1 MEGCLNWLVIFLQN
15 NTTRSLFLIL
25 SFPFSASMTIF
36 FDFCLIFCVRVL
48 CSTIGVS
55 STLSIV
61 ILREM
66 FSDFFSEDLENLT
79 RNCKRYKQPHKATKV
94 FVGFSNDE
102 KKSHNARTPLAMSAI
117 TILFRI
123 IWKDFSKYVENILKV
138 SNLLKL
144 FQR

>member
-1 MEGCLNWLVIFLQN
+1 
-15 NTTRSLFLIL
+15 
-25 SFPFSASMTIF
+25 
-36 FDFCLIFCVRVL
+36 
-48 CSTIGVS
+48 
-55 STLSIV
+55 
-61 ILREM
+61 M
-66 FSDFFSEDLENLT
+66 FSDFFSEDLENLN

-102 KKSHNARTPLAMSAI
+102 KKSHNVRTPLAMSAI

-123 IWKDFSKYVENILKV
+123 IWKDFLKYVENILKV